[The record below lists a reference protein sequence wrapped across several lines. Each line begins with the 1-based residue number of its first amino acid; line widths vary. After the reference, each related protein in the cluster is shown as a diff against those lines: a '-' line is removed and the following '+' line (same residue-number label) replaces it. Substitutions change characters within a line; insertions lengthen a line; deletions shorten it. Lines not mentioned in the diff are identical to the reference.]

1 MNNPNSPVRLLCV
14 PVLSASL
21 YFSTALGQTASAP
34 PARTDSLVA
43 LGDDYSTKQF
53 DNEKALAAYLN
64 ALALAP
70 NNDEILWRISR
81 AYVDIGEHL
90 PVHTDEEKQKQ
101 LETYEKS
108 LDYAEKAIRANP
120 KSSMAYTRRA
130 IANGRIALFRGVW
143 DAPGLV
149 KQTRADCERAI
160 SLDTSNAAAYYVL
173 GRTHA
178 KVSEKP
184 RIIRWPLGLS
194 WANLDDAVQ
203 NYERAIA
210 LRPDFIMYR
219 LDYARTLI
227 ERDEYT
233 KARAQLVQIGTLP
246 TEDEDDAQFR
256 KDAKELIEEIKEK

>member
-1 MNNPNSPVRLLCV
+1 MNNPTFAARLLCV

-21 YFSTALGQTASAP
+21 YLATAFAQPASTQV
-34 PARTDSLVA
+34 DSLIA
-43 LGDDYSTKQF
+43 LGDNFSTKQF
-53 DNEKALAAYLN
+53 NNEKALEAFLK
-64 ALALAP
+64 ALTLAP
-70 NNDEILWRISR
+70 NSDEILWRISR

-108 LDYAEKAIRANP
+108 LSFAEKAIVANP
-120 KSSMAYTRRA
+120 KSSMAFTRRA
-130 IANGRIALFRGVW
+130 IANGRIALFKGVW

-149 KQTRADCERAI
+149 KQTKADCETAI
-160 SLDTSNAAAYYVL
+160 TLDSSNAAAFYVL

-194 WANLDDAVQ
+194 WANLDDAVT
-203 NYERAIA
+203 NYERAIS
-210 LRPDFIMYR
+210 LRPGFIMYR

-227 ERDEYT
+227 EQEKFD
-233 KARAQLVQIGTLP
+233 KAREQLTTIGTLS
-246 TEDEDDAQFR
+246 TEDEDDSDFR
-256 KDAKELIEEIKEK
+256 KEAKDLIEEIKGK